1 MKYEIQIEKRAKK
14 FIASQDPKQR
24 ERIIKAISL
33 LPVSGDIKPLKGS
46 DNFFRLRVGSIR
58 ILYTLKPK
66 TNEITIVLVTD
77 AGNRGQ
83 IYNGV

>member
-46 DNFFRLRVGSIR
+46 DNFFQTASRQHKNT
-58 ILYTLKPK
+58 LYVK
-66 TNEITIVLVTD
+66 T
-77 AGNRGQ
+77 
-83 IYNGV
+83 